1 MGQVH
6 TIKEVLGEYEFLV
19 DNIYTGEKTLV
30 IIDQDK
36 HPLFFDKSIFQEQP
50 EACPFLRY
58 PSEDRKA
65 YCTVHLTRPEICRD
79 YGCWRVLILNSRGVR
94 AGRIMYQRA
103 FFSDDAD
110 LTRLWMMCIDPLT
123 EPDDAIWDEEV
134 TRILVNAGYSV
145 RK

>member
-6 TIKEVLGEYEFLV
+6 TIKEVRGEYEFLV
-19 DNIYTGEKTLV
+19 DNIYTGEKTMV

-36 HPLFFDKSIFQEQP
+36 HHLFFDKSIFQDQP

-58 PSEDRKA
+58 QSEDRKA

-123 EPDDAIWDEEV
+123 EPDDAVWDEEV

>member
-6 TIKEVLGEYEFLV
+6 TIKEVRGEYEFLV
-19 DNIYTGEKTLV
+19 DNTYTGEKTIV

-36 HPLFFDKSIFQEQP
+36 HHLFFDKSIFQEQP

-58 PSEDRKA
+58 RSEDRKA

-134 TRILVNAGYSV
+134 TRILVNAG
-145 RK
+145 